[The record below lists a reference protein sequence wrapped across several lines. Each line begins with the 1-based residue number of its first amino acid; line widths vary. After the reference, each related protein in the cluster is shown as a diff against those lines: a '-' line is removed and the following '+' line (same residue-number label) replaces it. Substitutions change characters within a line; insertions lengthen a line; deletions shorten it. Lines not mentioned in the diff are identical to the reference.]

1 MSTGVIIRQKVT
13 TLDKIRK
20 YYLKGEDSV
29 KLSDKQN
36 EIRERIYK
44 SWNLLINYH
53 SREQAMK
60 VLTNEYGCSRAQ
72 SYRYVNDAL
81 SVFGNP
87 IANQKEAKRYLIE
100 EDLMRLQQRAI
111 KDKDGY
117 LELAVIKQRIKLG
130 GFDKD
135 TDPKFNPE
143 KLQAQTYILKPHP
156 AVLKMIEKFTD
167 SGVLDFNNMDVEDVE
182 FADVNTGDD
191 ADDYEPAD
199 DLESNPDE

>member
-1 MSTGVIIRQKVT
+1 MSTGVIVRQKVT

-29 KLSDKQN
+29 RLSEKQD
-36 EIRERIYK
+36 EIRQRIYK
-44 SWNLLINYH
+44 AWNLLINYH
-53 SREQAMK
+53 SREQGMK
-60 VLTNEYGCSRAQ
+60 VLMTEYNCSRAQ
-72 SYRYVNDAL
+72 AYRYVNDAL

-135 TDPKFNPE
+135 TDPKYNPE

-156 AVLKMIEKFTD
+156 AVLKMIEQFAD
-167 SGVLDFNNMDVEDVE
+167 AGVLDFNNMDVEDIDY
-182 FADVNTGDD
+182 ADVKPGDD
-191 ADDYEPAD
+191 ADDYEPTD
-199 DLESNPDE
+199 QLENNPDE